1 MVCVAE
7 YSPLAR
13 TLYYMLN
20 PNTQTNMKKLFLS
33 LIAIS
38 MASLYSLTARADRVA
53 PTVPASAIPESG
65 QTYYIYN
72 VDAGLFLSSYC
83 TVGESALSVLVT
95 IYDDG
100 SFIFKNGSSEN
111 YIGKTGNGNM
121 TTWGSATDRDNY
133 WVVADSESGYTIQC
147 SPLNGYY
154 VEGQFLGTVEGSTTL
169 MYSRASEDQIHWLFI
184 PADDA
189 GNRFVAEMK
198 LYRALCALDGLALPA
213 ALTAHFEALYTSRA
227 NQTPEL
233 LTNTALEVR
242 NCSGMSQ
249 GYKARYW
256 NEYPILWATSYGSF
270 GQGYDSTWALPDR
283 STDINGNN
291 IDYSSGRNF
300 HTRFAWTDGSRTLS
314 ATVNVAEPATFV
326 YSIDGSSELDSK
338 IEVYVDDVLVRTFVG
353 SQINTNPSSQT
364 YARFSE
370 TLNPGTHTI
379 KWVASTTNTNGYR
392 DFYVHYAGVVNS
404 PLITVS
410 LLEPGSLGTEV
421 LYNTDH
427 IKNVRR
433 LKVIG
438 KMNDDDWAKL
448 KMMSGLLDLDLSEA
462 EFTEVPEGQFR
473 VTYNDTV
480 MQFLHRLVLPEGV
493 TKINKEAFYYSFID
507 TLALPSTLRN
517 IREDAFGFSHI
528 QEIDMPDDC
537 TEIYGDENNNGS
549 VFGNMRWLRK
559 LRCAKNWTV
568 IPKWTFGSCYFL
580 EEVTLPEKLEAI
592 GYGAFD
598 YDRYI
603 TVNFPDGLKRINDN
617 AFYCCYN
624 ANFGAFPEGLETIG
638 SSAFQECHG
647 IVDLVVPGSVSFL
660 GSYAFQHC
668 SNLKKAELG
677 VRQYALSN
685 RIFDGCN
692 KLETLR
698 LNSPT
703 VATVTDNSNY
713 YPVEAGRLKDVDLI
727 VPSFLVN
734 AYKLD
739 KYWYNFKS
747 ITGFSTTEIQDWVI
761 NNPLVLN
768 HDRFD
773 GTPNITI
780 AANYDRK
787 PSLKFNGTNPQNINN
802 LKLEGYHD
810 YYNRNYPGQ
819 IYANGNNIRVNGDV
833 EVHLWT
839 TAKRWYFFS
848 LPFDVKVSDITHS
861 AGDVQYKIGYYDGA
875 DRALYGTNGSWKN
888 VKGQPIT
895 DTEGW
900 DLTTE
905 YTETLNSCSDYRIY
919 GTSVTIGENGEVDY
933 STTSYGGVQYVRLN
947 TNKDN
952 QIKIR
957 VNDGYMVT
965 GLSITAWSD
974 NWSTIDRSIAL
985 TGAYVDGSFSS
996 VLSEN
1001 VIFPNGRGEST
1012 ATATVEDI
1020 DATKLIRLTFDN
1032 SLIVDYSEDS
1042 YGYCKQIYAKIDVTY
1057 KRIVPEVDEG
1067 MAVIPAGTGFIMQ
1080 TNKDTWNFFHAV
1092 DNDMKQNLVSYTEF
1106 VKGLEVNPSE
1116 KKSNTGWNLVG
1127 NPWQCF
1133 YNSHCLNFTA
1143 PITVW
1148 DNYNSKYVAYSI
1160 TDDDYAI
1167 RPNEAFFVQCPNE
1180 EYNTIGFP
1188 IQGRQFTDVIES
1200 QNAAPAMNP
1209 AMKER
1214 RLIDVVLTAN
1224 DQSNDKTRV
1233 VLNEKAK
1240 LDYETACDASKFMS
1254 MDGSVPQLFTLD
1266 AEGTH
1271 YAINERPMYDGIV
1284 KMGLYVA
1291 KSGTYTI
1298 SIGRC
1303 DMEKVML
1310 VDNETGE
1317 TTDISYGEYTFS
1329 TEAGT
1334 FANRFELVFDAANDP
1349 NGIGK
1354 AMADTKTENEII
1366 YNTAGQRV
1374 NANNMRGIYIVNG
1387 KKVIK

>member
-1 MVCVAE
+1 MKRLTSLALALVA
-7 YSPLAR
+7 SLCSLTVWAR
-13 TLYYMLN
+13 T
-20 PNTQTNMKKLFLS
+20 
-33 LIAIS
+33 
-38 MASLYSLTARADRVA
+38 A
-53 PTVPASAIPESG
+53 PTFPDVQQQVLEDGKTFYLYNVGSGRFLTFDNWGPCASPNSAEQVKIGAIDET
-65 QTYYIYN
+65 TYYIQFTKSGGYFNANSSSTNIGSSITIGGWEPFIISSAEDGYFIQRAYDYN
-72 VDAGLFLSSYC
+72 EYEYLGF
-83 TVGESALSVLVT
+83 
-95 IYDDG
+95 DG
-100 SFIFKNGSSEN
+100 SNEDRIMPNLTSGNIVWQLFDEEGMLSIIKYVAKKALYDALEAAVDYEFGIGEFEAIYEN
-111 YIGKTGNGNM
+111 E
-121 TTWGSATDRDNY
+121 A
-133 WVVADSESGYTIQC
+133 
-147 SPLNGYY
+147 
-154 VEGQFLGTVEGSTTL
+154 STTEEL
-169 MYSRASEDQIHWLFI
+169 
-184 PADDA
+184 
-189 GNRFVAEMK
+189 N
-198 LYRALCALDGLALPA
+198 A
-213 ALTAHFEALYTSRA
+213 ATKSL
-227 NQTPEL
+227 Q
-233 LTNTALEVR
+233 
-242 NCSGMSQ
+242 NCNGMSL
-249 GYKARYW
+249 GYQAPWW
-256 NEYPILWATSYGSF
+256 NEYPIMFHTADGSF
-270 GQGYDSTWALPDR
+270 GQYYDSTWALPDR

-326 YSIDGSSELDSK
+326 YSIDGSSEFDSK

-353 SQINTNPSSQT
+353 PQINTYPSGQT
-364 YARFSE
+364 YTRFFE

-438 KMNDDDWAKL
+438 KMNDDDWAKV

-473 VTYNDTV
+473 VTYSDTV

-517 IREDAFGFSHI
+517 IRENAFVYSHI

-537 TEIYGDENNNGS
+537 TEIYGGETNNNYA
-549 VFGNMRWLRK
+549 VFADMRWLRK
-559 LRCAKNWTV
+559 LKCAKNWTV
-568 IPKWTFGSCYFL
+568 IPHWTFCGCYFL

-592 GYGAFD
+592 GSYAFGW
-598 YDRYI
+598 DRYMTI
-603 TVNFPDGLKRINDN
+603 NFPAGLKRINN
-617 AFYCCYN
+617 CAFYGCYN
-624 ANFGAFPEGLETIG
+624 ANFSAFPEGLEMIG
-638 SSAFQECHG
+638 NSAFRECHT
-647 IVDLVVPGSVSFL
+647 IVDLVVPQNVSSL
-660 GSYAFQHC
+660 GSYAFEYC

-677 VRQYALSN
+677 VRQYALSDN
-685 RIFDGCN
+685 IFYSCN
-692 KLETLR
+692 KLDTLR

-703 VATVTDNSNY
+703 VATVTDNSSY
-713 YPVEAGRLKDVDLI
+713 YPVQAGRLKYVDLI
-727 VPSFLVN
+727 VPSYLVN

-747 ITGFSTTEIQDWVI
+747 ITGFSTAEIQDWVI

-768 HDRFD
+768 HDRFE
-773 GTPNITI
+773 GSPNITI

-787 PSLKFNGTNPQNINN
+787 PYLKFNGTNTQNIDN
-802 LKLEGYHD
+802 LTLQGDHRN
-810 YYNRNYPGQ
+810 YNNYPGQ

-833 EVHLWT
+833 QVHLWT

-861 AGDVQYKIGYYDGA
+861 VGDVQYKIGYYDGA

-905 YTETLNSCSDYRIY
+905 YTETLNSCSNYRIY
-919 GTSVTIGENGEVDY
+919 GTSITIGENGEVDY
-933 STTSYGGVQYVRLN
+933 STTSYNGVQYVRLN
-947 TNKDN
+947 TDKDN

-965 GLSITAWSD
+965 GLAITAWSD

-985 TGAYVDGSFSS
+985 TGAYIDGSFSS

-1012 ATATVEDI
+1012 ATATLEDI

-1032 SLIVDYSEDS
+1032 SLIVDRSEDY
-1042 YGYCKQIYAKIDVTY
+1042 YGCSKQIYAKIDVTY
-1057 KRIVPEVDEG
+1057 KRVIPEVDEG

-1133 YNSHCLNFTA
+1133 YNNHCLNFTA

-1188 IQGRQFTDVIES
+1188 VQGRQFTDVIES
-1200 QNAAPAMNP
+1200 QNAAPAMNRGQKDR
-1209 AMKER
+1209 M
-1214 RLIDVVLTAN
+1214 LIDVVLTAS
-1224 DQSNDKTRV
+1224 DQCNDKTRV

-1240 LDYETACDASKFMS
+1240 LDYEITCDASKFMS
-1254 MDGSVPQLFTLD
+1254 MDNSVPQLFTLD
-1266 AEGTH
+1266 AEGTQ

-1291 KSGTYTI
+1291 KGGTYTI

-1303 DMEKVML
+1303 DMEKVMI

-1329 TEAGT
+1329 TDAGT
-1334 FANRFELVFDAANDP
+1334 FTNRFELVFEADDP
-1349 NGIGK
+1349 NGIEK
-1354 AMADTKTENEII
+1354 AMADTKTEDEAI
-1366 YNTAGQRV
+1366 YNMAGQRV